1 MQGSS
6 DPNVE
11 LMDAAAFVSH
21 LVPVDSVYA
30 FLAEHRRRLFPDEM
44 FSDLFAARRGGAGRG
59 GAVRRSLL
67 R

>member
-21 LVPVDSVYA
+21 LVPADSVYA
-30 FLAEHRRRLFPDEM
+30 FLAEHRHQLFPM
-44 FSDLFAARRGGAGRG
+44 TRF
-59 GAVRRSLL
+59 
-67 R
+67 